1 MPHVGPAVRTA
12 PLSKTY
18 GSDVPPKSDAGS
30 FSARSTHTS
39 RQPIAMSVPRR
50 KRFANSKGRVPIE
63 RRFMASASIAASSS
77 TSRPLPVLCSP
88 PPESPDLSCDRCL
101 LLADDEVAAAA
112 AEGEEKWPPDPS
124 ESWQPWQHRSVAG
137 LLGADACSA
146 QHVHVEQMTRPH
158 HRQWWRRS
166 VMPNARSQSPHTGA
180 SRSASQRS
188 AAIGATRID
197 RTFVPGKGVEGGVW

>member
-1 MPHVGPAVRTA
+1 MYHVWMPIGGR
-12 PLSKTY
+12 
-18 GSDVPPKSDAGS
+18 AGLMT
-30 FSARSTHTS
+30 FLWL
-39 RQPIAMSVPRR
+39 V
-50 KRFANSKGRVPIE
+50 
-63 RRFMASASIAASSS
+63 
-77 TSRPLPVLCSP
+77 
-88 PPESPDLSCDRCL
+88 L
-101 LLADDEVAAAA
+101 LL
-112 AEGEEKWPPDPS
+112 W
-124 ESWQPWQHRSVAG
+124 G

-197 RTFVPGKGVEGGVW
+197 RTFVPGQGVEGGVW